1 MLNPSFTTD
10 ELHEMGFAH
19 IGRDVRISRKMSVHN
34 PGKISIGDF
43 TRIDDFCVISAG
55 EEGIEIGSHVHI
67 AVYVSIIGKS
77 RIKVSDFAGLSSR
90 VAVYSSN
97 DDYSGEYLTGPTIDS
112 KYTNIT
118 NASVYIGRHVV
129 VGSGSIV
136 LPGVTIGDGACVGAL
151 SLINR
156 DCEPFKIYG
165 GVPAKFIKDRSTRLL
180 ELERLFLEE
189 KQGKTK

>member
-1 MLNPSFTTD
+1 MLNPSFTTE
-10 ELHEMGFAH
+10 ELYQLGFRQ

-34 PGKISIGDF
+34 AEKVSIGDF

-55 EEGIEIGSHVHI
+55 EEGIEIGSYVHI
-67 AVYVSIIGKS
+67 AVYVSLIGKGK
-77 RIKVSDFAGLSSR
+77 IKIGDFVSLSSR

-97 DDYSGEYLTGPTIDS
+97 DDYSGEYLTGPIVDS

-118 NASVYIGRHVV
+118 SAPVNIGKHAII
-129 VGSGSIV
+129 GSGSVI
-136 LPGVTIGDGACVGAL
+136 LPGVTISDGVSVGAL

-165 GVPAKFIKDRSTRLL
+165 GIPARVINERSTRLL
-180 ELERLFLEE
+180 ELEQRFLEE
-189 KQGKTK
+189 S